1 MAIFN
6 NLDKAK
12 HATFS
17 ESIIALGWEVMTI
30 VQDNDKSRLV
40 SLQNRISQCRI
51 CQDAFGF
58 EPRPIVQGNYNS
70 KIMQISQAPSKSVYE
85 TGKPFNDASGRKLRG
100 EWYRI
105 SDEAFY
111 NPDNFYIVSMAHC
124 FPGKSPGGGDRRPP
138 KICSEQWLSKE
149 MELVDNQIYIII
161 GGVAAEYFFPGEK
174 ITTLAFEDRQINGKP
189 AYILPHP
196 SPLNMKW
203 FRDNPQFAA
212 ERIPKIRN
220 EIHKVLGIKE
230 LVSRS
235 GRTSLNKYF
244 LSYIDEKT

>member
-1 MAIFN
+1 MGIFN

-17 ESIIALGWEVMTI
+17 ESITALGWEVMTI

-100 EWYRI
+100 EWYQI

-111 NPDNFYIVSMAHC
+111 DPDNFYIVSMAHC

-138 KICSEQWLSKE
+138 KVCSEQWLSKE

-161 GGVAAEYFFPGEK
+161 GGIAAEYFFPGEK
-174 ITTLAFEDRQINGKP
+174 ITKLAFVDRQINGKP

-196 SPLNMKW
+196 SPLNMNW
-203 FRDNPQFAA
+203 FRDNPTFTS
-212 ERIPKIRN
+212 ERVPRIRA
-220 EIHKVLGIKE
+220 EIHKVLG
-230 LVSRS
+230 
-235 GRTSLNKYF
+235 Y
-244 LSYIDEKT
+244 